1 VRRTPALIVGG
12 GPAGS
17 AAAIG
22 LARAGLTPL
31 LIERDAE
38 TRDALCGG
46 FLSWATIARL
56 AALGVDPVAL
66 GAQRIDRVALL
77 HGDQQAEAR
86 LPAPAAALSRRT
98 LDTALLAA
106 AAQAGAGI
114 ERGIGA
120 RAFEAGTLRL
130 DDGGTIAGDSLILA
144 TGKHELRG
152 AARPKAGANAA
163 IGLRWR
169 LTASPALTRLV
180 AGRIELHLFRGGYA
194 GLNLQEDGGANLCLA
209 VRPTRFAEADSR
221 PDTLLARLAADAPAL
236 AARIAAASAVGP
248 AQAIANV
255 PYGWRATVGEIGLYR
270 VGDQCGVI
278 PSLAGEGMAIAIA
291 SGAAAAEA
299 IARGEPATRFQP
311 RFARRLRRPVSLAA
325 ALWHAAEHPAG
336 ARALILAVRAAPQL
350 ATLAARLTR
359 LDGR

>member
-1 VRRTPALIVGG
+1 MRRTAALIVGG

-22 LARAGLTPL
+22 LARAGMPPL

-56 AALGVDPVAL
+56 AKLGVDPFAL
-66 GAQRIDRVALL
+66 AAHRIDRVVLL
-77 HGDQQAEAR
+77 HGPREAAAD
-86 LPAPAAALSRRT
+86 LPAPAAALSRRV
-98 LDTALLAA
+98 LDTALLAGA
-106 AAQAGAGI
+106 EAAGARI

-120 RAFEAGTLRL
+120 RAFDDGALRL
-130 DDGGTIAGDSLILA
+130 DDGGRIAGDALILA

-152 AARPKAGANAA
+152 AARPRPDRNAA

-169 LTASPALTRLV
+169 LAPSPALTRLV

-194 GLNLQEDGGANLCLA
+194 GLALQEDGGANLCLA
-209 VRPTRFAEADSR
+209 VRPARLAEADNR
-221 PDTLLARLAADAPAL
+221 PDSLLAQLAGEAPAL
-236 AARIAAASAVGP
+236 AERVGAAAAVGP
-248 AQAIANV
+248 AQAIANI
-255 PYGWRATVGEIGLYR
+255 PYGWRATTGEPGLYR

-291 SGAAAAEA
+291 SGCAAADA
-299 IARGEPATRFQP
+299 IRRGAPAIDFQP
-311 RFARRLRRPVSLAA
+311 RFARRLHRPISLAA

-336 ARALILAVRAAPQL
+336 ARALLAAVRTAPSL

-359 LDGR
+359 IG

>member
-1 VRRTPALIVGG
+1 VRRTAALIVGG

-22 LARAGLTPL
+22 LARAGSIPL
-31 LIERDAE
+31 LIDRDAE

-56 AALGVDPVAL
+56 ARLGVDPFAL
-66 GAQRIDRVALL
+66 GAHRIDRVALL
-77 HGDQQAEAR
+77 HGGREAEAR
-86 LPAPAAALSRRT
+86 LPAPAAALSRRA
-98 LDTALLAA
+98 LDSALLARA
-106 AAQAGAGI
+106 AEAGARI
-114 ERGIGA
+114 ERGVGA
-120 RAFEAGTLRL
+120 RAFADGAVRL
-130 DDGGTIAGDSLILA
+130 HDGATIAADSLVLA

-152 AARPKAGANAA
+152 AARPRAGANAA

-169 LTASPALTRLV
+169 LAASPTLTGLL

-209 VRPTRFAEADSR
+209 VRPSRFADAGGS
-221 PDTLLARLAADAPAL
+221 PDTLLAQLADRSPAL
-236 AARIAAASAVGP
+236 AARIAAAGSIGA
-248 AQAIANV
+248 AQAIANI
-255 PYGWRATVGEIGLYR
+255 PYGWRATSGEPGVYR

-291 SGAAAAEA
+291 SGCAAADA
-299 IARGEPATRFQP
+299 ILHGDPATRFQP
-311 RFARRLRRPVSLAA
+311 RFARRLRRPISLAA
-325 ALWHAAEHPAG
+325 ALWHAAEHRAG
-336 ARALILAVRAAPQL
+336 ARALVGAVGIAPGL

-359 LDGR
+359 LD

>member
-1 VRRTPALIVGG
+1 MRRTSALIVGG

-22 LARAGLTPL
+22 LARGGQRPL
-31 LIERDAE
+31 LLERDAE

-56 AALGVDPVAL
+56 ATLGVDPFAL
-66 GAQRIDRVALL
+66 GAHRIDRVALL
-77 HGDQQAEAR
+77 HGEREAEAR
-86 LPAPAAALSRRT
+86 LPAAAAALSRRA
-98 LDTALLAA
+98 LDTALLAQA
-106 AAQAGAGI
+106 GDAGAGI
-114 ERGIGA
+114 ERGIAA
-120 RAFEAGTLRL
+120 RAFEASALRL

-152 AARPKAGANAA
+152 AARPRAGADAA

-169 LTASPALTRLV
+169 LAASPALTRLV

-209 VRPTRFAEADSR
+209 VRPARFAAADNR
-221 PDTLLARLAADAPAL
+221 PETLLAQLAAEAPAL
-236 AARIAAASAVGP
+236 AARLAAAAALGP
-248 AQAIANV
+248 AQAIAQI
-255 PYGWRATVGEIGLYR
+255 PYGWRALTGAPGLYR

-278 PSLAGEGMAIAIA
+278 PSLAGEGMAIAIG
-291 SGAAAAEA
+291 SGCAAADA
-299 IARGEPATRFQP
+299 ILRGEPATRFQP

-336 ARALILAVRAAPQL
+336 ARALIGAVRTMPGL
-350 ATLAARLTR
+350 ASLAARLTR
-359 LDGR
+359 LD